1 MGEVVNMSESYRY
14 RPPSK
19 YFVDINRPALAK
31 ATNGWLALALYLF
44 SLEEETAISE
54 AAPALAKAGQKLA
67 EVTKAMTRN
76 PGESLLQSLTGFPFP
91 EPIAYGAPSFYQ
103 PMQQQRQEQK
113 KGIIGK
119 IKEALFGEE

>member
-1 MGEVVNMSESYRY
+1 MSEGYRY

-44 SLEEETAISE
+44 SLEEDTAIKE
-54 AAPALAKAGQKLA
+54 AAPSLARAGEKLA
-67 EVTKAMTRN
+67 EVTKALTKT
-76 PGESLLQSLTGFPFP
+76 PGDSLLQNLTSSPFP
-91 EPIAYGAPSFYQ
+91 EPIAFGAPSIY
-103 PMQQQRQEQK
+103 PQQMPQRHEQK
-113 KGIIGK
+113 KGIIGR

>member
-1 MGEVVNMSESYRY
+1 MGEGYRY

-44 SLEEETAISE
+44 SLEEDTAIKE
-54 AAPALAKAGQKLA
+54 AAPGLAKAGEKLA
-67 EVTKAMTRN
+67 EVTKALTKT
-76 PGESLLQSLTGFPFP
+76 PGDSLLQALTSGPFP
-91 EPIAYGAPSFYQ
+91 EPVAYATPSFFQ
-103 PMQQQRQEQK
+103 PQQQRQEQK
-113 KGIIGK
+113 KGLFSK